1 MVAGTAVSAALAADI
16 QMDGFMVAD
25 ARIFSVLWGLAS
37 MKQPMEVK
45 AGALL
50 EAWVL
55 VEEVLDVVDVLKLDD
70 VIEDGENFDDEEILK
85 EEEVVTCV
93 KEVDTTIDE
102 NKIVDDI
109 TEDDE
114 TTT

>member
-1 MVAGTAVSAALAADI
+1 VASGVYEAT
-16 QMDGFMVAD
+16 
-25 ARIFSVLWGLAS
+25 
-37 MKQPMEVK
+37 EVK

-70 VIEDGENFDDEEILK
+70 VIEDGEKFDDEEIFE

-93 KEVDTTIDE
+93 KEIDTTIDE
-102 NKIVDDI
+102 GKIVDDI